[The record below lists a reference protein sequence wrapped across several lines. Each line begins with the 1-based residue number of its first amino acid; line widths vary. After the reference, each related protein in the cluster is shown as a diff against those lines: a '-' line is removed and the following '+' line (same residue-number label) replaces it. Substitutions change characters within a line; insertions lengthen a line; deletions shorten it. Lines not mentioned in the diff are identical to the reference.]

1 MPEKPEPR
9 DWSLALLVGGRGRR
23 LGGRH
28 KGNLRRGGIR
38 LIEHALAL
46 TPHFAEAL
54 LVGDEGGAYP
64 EVAARRVADLV
75 PGGGA
80 PVGLWSA
87 LDAARTPL
95 VLVAPCDA
103 VGLSLEAAQALA
115 SALSAT
121 HDAACFVDAEGEVQP
136 FPGLYRASAA
146 VKLRA
151 AYKPGTSVYA
161 LLDAL
166 IVSRVTL
173 PNAMWAREVFANV
186 NTWEDARALGVDDQG
201 SQ

>member
-1 MPEKPEPR
+1 MPEKPEPKE
-9 DWSLALLVGGRGRR
+9 WSLALLVGGKGRR
-23 LGGRH
+23 LGGRQ

-38 LIEHALAL
+38 LIDRALAL
-46 TPHFAEAL
+46 APHFFEAI

-64 EVAARRVADLV
+64 DVAARRVADLV

-103 VGLSLEAAQALA
+103 VGLSLEAAHALA
-115 SALSAT
+115 TALSTA
-121 HDAACFVDAEGEVQP
+121 HDAACFVDGAGEVQP
-136 FPGLYRASAA
+136 FPGLYRAAA
-146 VKLRA
+146 AAKLRA
-151 AYKPGTSVYA
+151 AYSPGTSVYA

-166 IVSRVTL
+166 NVAKVTL
-173 PNAMWAREVFANV
+173 PDAMWAREVFGNV